1 MRRIVVLGGLGFFGR
16 TAAERLRADGAT
28 PLTAARRPGADLRLD
43 VEDPASLRAALRPDD
58 VVLDTVGPFQDRTT
72 TLAEAALEIGFD
84 LVDIADSRA
93 YVEKLYRLRARF
105 DAAGVRLLTACSSVS
120 GVSAALIG
128 HSRDSVANPVRLT
141 GFLVPAVA
149 YAANPGSGGSL
160 LRSVGQPVK
169 MLAGGVLVDRIGW
182 RGGPSLVMPAPIGRM
197 HGHLFETADPITL
210 PTAWPSL
217 RDVAFYVDSWVPGLN
232 VMLDLGARLA
242 PVHAL
247 MTRFMPLGLALSR
260 RLGSPAGCLAFEI
273 EGAGGQVA
281 RYAFIS
287 PHHGHYTP
295 IAPAVLAVR
304 AMAEGRFAPR
314 GLVPPNQYVAPDE
327 LLGWL
332 KRNGVETVTLT

>member
-1 MRRIVVLGGLGFFGR
+1 MRRIVIAGGLGFFGR
-16 TAAERLRADGAT
+16 TAAERLRAEGAS

-43 VEDPASLRAALRPDD
+43 VEDPASLRAALRPGD

-72 TLAEAALEIGFD
+72 ALAEAALEIGCD

-93 YVEKLYRLRARF
+93 YVAALYALRDRF
-105 DAAGVRLLTACSSVS
+105 NATGTRLLTACSSVS
-120 GVSAALIG
+120 GVSAALIT
-128 HSRDSVANPVRLT
+128 HSGLADPARLT

-169 MLAGGVLVDRIGW
+169 VLAGGALVERIGW
-182 RGGPSLVMPAPIGRM
+182 RGGPGLVMPPPIGRM
-197 HGHLFETADPITL
+197 HGHLFETADPLTL

-247 MTRFMPLGLALSR
+247 MTRCMPLGLALSR
-260 RLGSPAGCLAFEI
+260 RLGSPVGCLAFEI
-273 EGAGGQVA
+273 EGASGPVA
-281 RYAFIS
+281 RYALIS
-287 PHHGHYTP
+287 PNHGHYTP
-295 IAPAVLAVR
+295 IAPAVLATL
-304 AMAEGRFAPR
+304 ALAQDRFEPR
-314 GLVPPNQYVAPDE
+314 GLVPPNQYVDAE
-327 LLGWL
+327 ALLAYL
-332 KRNGVETVTLT
+332 ARVGVETVTL